1 MKGEKRQ
8 CKAEEEEKER
18 KEEKSR
24 RGGKRQKRYGKEE
37 EEGKGRRRR
46 KKQEMNEKGKEETI
60 SSISW
65 SQKPIQE
72 GLCVFFLL
80 RKSPT

>member
-1 MKGEKRQ
+1 MVRQKSGEKS
-8 CKAEEEEKER
+8 EEER
-18 KEEKSR
+18 KNKD
-24 RGGKRQKRYGKEE
+24 GTKRLQRPKKAE
-37 EEGKGRRRR
+37 EEGKGRRKRE
-46 KKQEMNEKGKEETI
+46 KHEMNEKGKEETI